1 MKFPG
6 RESSKITWNTKGS
19 RWVGKKPA
27 APSRCLWPITAYQ
40 QLMAQRGIK
49 GGLGGHPKKVLQR
62 RMVGMEHWDSDLR
75 SWVWILGAA
84 EGQAVDLIPSD
95 LGCSMVR

>member
-19 RWVGKKPA
+19 LWVGKKPA

-49 GGLGGHPKKVLQR
+49 GGSGGIKKRFCSGGWWAWNTGTAL
-62 RMVGMEHWDSDLR
+62 
-75 SWVWILGAA
+75 
-84 EGQAVDLIPSD
+84 SD
-95 LGCSMVR
+95 LGFGFWVLRRDRLWT